1 MFKGE
6 VFQLISQVLTSWQVI
21 AVSIA
26 LILFLNLVFYTARAY
41 HSTRMKKVKVK
52 KEKPEALPLPES
64 EPEIIEEE

>member
-6 VFQLISQVLTSWQVI
+6 VFFFFCKVLTSWQVI

-41 HSTRMKKVKVK
+41 HSPRVKKVKIK
-52 KEKPEALPLPES
+52 KQKPEALPLPES